1 MPIMWDL
8 CSGLGG
14 ASEAF
19 LANGWEVI
27 RIENNNELG
36 HVPNTIICSV
46 EEFYESLETV
56 CFEMEKPDLIWASPP
71 CLEFSNAY
79 NAPKSVA
86 KRENVDFEPDMKLFH
101 LCEKIIHQV
110 NPEYWVIEN
119 VMGAQ
124 EYFNGILGEPTQII
138 ESFCLWGEFPRIAMP
153 VNYKHLK
160 PDLGS
165 KNPLR
170 SNYRA
175 KIPYEVSL
183 QLLRAITE
191 QTKLEDWL

>member
-19 LANGWEVI
+19 LANGWEVV

-46 EEFYESLETV
+46 EEFYESIDQW
-56 CFEMEKPDLIWASPP
+56 EKPDLIWASPP
-71 CLEFSNAY
+71 CNEWSDGFNSKKAKMRRASETYKPDLE
-79 NAPKSVA
+79 
-86 KRENVDFEPDMKLFH
+86 LFK

-110 NPEYWVIEN
+110 NPDYWVIEN
-119 VMGAQ
+119 VRGAREFFNPIIGEPAQ
-124 EYFNGILGEPTQII
+124 QINGIY
-138 ESFCLWGEFPRIAMP
+138 LWGNFPFIALP
-153 VNYKHLK
+153 AGFKHRK
-160 PDLGS
+160 VS
-165 KNPLR
+165 KKFDMHDPLR
-170 SNYRA
+170 ANKRA

-183 QLLRAITE
+183 QLMRAIQE

>member
-19 LANGWEVI
+19 LANGWEVV

-46 EEFYESLETV
+46 EEFYESIEQW
-56 CFEMEKPDLIWASPP
+56 EKPDLIWASPP
-71 CLEFSNAY
+71 CREFSDAY
-79 NAPKSVA
+79 NAPLGIAQRNK
-86 KRENVDFEPDMKLFH
+86 EDYCPDTSLME

-110 NPEYWVIEN
+110 NPDY
-119 VMGAQ
+119 
-124 EYFNGILGEPTQII
+124 LGEPSQII
-138 ESFCLWGEFPRIAMP
+138 ASFFLWGRFPHIAMP

-160 PDLGS
+160 HDVGS

-183 QLLRAITE
+183 QLMRAIQE